1 METVLI
7 EFIFLK
13 SIHQVRKRVLHTISV
28 LWYSADFDGLPG
40 SRVQNS
46 ILRSFFV
53 DVTAPTGLG
62 ICNNVEHVVSCIR
75 PLDPDCPRYTIF
87 LRLRITND
95 KIDCRLYVS
104 ASELLQLRAPLRL
117 VGLKVERPRSGDDE
131 DLEEDHDSL
140 VFDLLERRNLDN
152 EKISSPGR
160 TEKTLAQTSLCL
172 STLPSLS
179 STVNL

>member
-1 METVLI
+1 LQLLQSVLHLASLLLDFLGGVLHEAQESYPLRLFQDLSDPDDAHAMEIVLI
-7 EFIFLK
+7 EFIFFK
-13 SIHQVRKRVLHTISV
+13 SIHQVRKRVPHTISV

-95 KIDCRLYVS
+95 KIDCRLYV
-104 ASELLQLRAPLRL
+104 L
-117 VGLKVERPRSGDDE
+117 GL
-131 DLEEDHDSL
+131 
-140 VFDLLERRNLDN
+140 
-152 EKISSPGR
+152 
-160 TEKTLAQTSLCL
+160 
-172 STLPSLS
+172 
-179 STVNL
+179 